1 MKKGF
6 TLIELLVV
14 VLIIGILS
22 AVALPQ
28 YQLAVD
34 KSRLMPYLQT
44 AHSIR
49 RAEEVYYLANG
60 SYTPDLGSLDIDH
73 RTGCT
78 SVNSLNNEW
87 QCPNGFLIDL
97 VSGYGQSYGAVRVV
111 LCPGNN
117 TGSTV
122 CNNNKEVSVTLLF
135 EYTTLT
141 PSLGTGGCSARST
154 RGKRLCKALSED
166 LLK

>member
-1 MKKGF
+1 MKGF

-60 SYTPDLGSLDIDH
+60 SYTSDLGSLDIDH

-87 QCPNGFLIDL
+87 QCPNGFFIDL
-97 VSGYGQSYGAVRVV
+97 VSGAGQSYGAVRVA
-111 LCPGNN
+111 LCPENN
-117 TGSTV
+117 TGSSA
-122 CNNNKEVSVTLLF
+122 CYHNAEVSVTLRF
-135 EYTTLT
+135 EHSTIITA
-141 PSLGTGGCSARST
+141 SHCLGST
-154 RGKRLCKALSED
+154 ARGKRLCKALHPE